1 MIDTWLHVEF
11 DKADY
16 DHSTT
21 LDKNECH
28 DLIVNAMNENVCSSI
43 QEIEYME
50 VVEACMQHKDEITFQ
65 ELRDYIIRDH
75 DMCQESERMVLMNKK
90 EEAIYKNQDK
100 NDIYVSQAAGIEF
113 DLCVVQ

>member
-50 VVEACMQHKDEITFQ
+50 VVEACMQNKDAITFK

-75 DMCQESERMVLMNKK
+75 DMCQESERMVLNKK

-100 NDIYVSQAAGIEF
+100 NDIYVSEAAGIEF